1 MRIIID
7 IDQARDSH
15 GKRAVRARTKW
26 YANAKDDL
34 RVHNCGVEI
43 YEALKDGFGT
53 GFVGGIIEHQGEQK

>member
-7 IDQARDSH
+7 IDVARDSH

-43 YEALKDGFGT
+43 STTPSRRFSTPPLSAE
-53 GFVGGIIEHQGEQK
+53 

>member
-7 IDQARDSH
+7 IDEAKNEH
-15 GKRAVRARTKW
+15 GKRSIRARTKW

-43 YEALKDGFGT
+43 YNALKEIFDSA
-53 GFVGGIIEHQGEQK
+53 FVGGIMEHKGEVK